1 MSVNIS
7 LDELLGYTDHERAKW
22 RVWLGED
29 PSRLAVPFQPGGKFP
44 TIGSLFD
51 HVFLVERRHLSR
63 LEGATPPD
71 ASGVAPGDV
80 TALFEYADLVRA
92 DLRAYLTALSEADAA
107 SPMEI
112 SVTSGSYRM
121 TRLTL
126 STHILVHEMRHLA
139 QISYA
144 ARLAGLEPPGKHD
157 FFYFREIR

>member
-1 MSVNIS
+1 MSVNIG

-22 RVWLGED
+22 RAWLGEE
-29 PSRLAVPFQPGGKFP
+29 PSRLAIPFQPGGKFP

-71 ASGVAPGDV
+71 ASGVVPGDV

-92 DLRAYLTALSEADAA
+92 DLRAFLTALSETDASSA
-107 SPMEI
+107 MEI

-126 STHILVHEMRHLA
+126 LVHMLVHEIRHLA

-144 ARLAGLEPPGKHD
+144 ARLAGHEPPGKHD
-157 FFYFREIR
+157 FFYFRELT